1 MNIRVIKDKT
11 MPTDL
16 TGGEYGVPRLDIYI
30 DPDLPERTQRMLII
44 HCVLENYNRSLPHE
58 KVEELC
64 QMIEDAL
71 DLI

>member
-1 MNIRVIKDKT
+1 MNIQVIKDKT

-16 TGGEYGVPRLDIYI
+16 TGGEYGVPKLDIYV
-30 DPDLPERTQRMLII
+30 DPNLSERTQRILVI
-44 HCVLENYNRSLPHE
+44 HCIIENYDRSLPHE

>member
-1 MNIRVIKDKT
+1 MNIQVIKDKS

-16 TGGEYGVPRLDIYI
+16 TGGEYGVSTLDIYI

-44 HCVLENYNRSLPHE
+44 HCVLENYNRAMPHE

-64 QMIEDAL
+64 GFIEEAL

>member
-16 TGGEYGVPRLDIYI
+16 TGGEYGVSKLDIYV

-44 HCVLENYNRSLPHE
+44 HCVLENYDRSLPHD
-58 KVEELC
+58 KIEELC
-64 QMIEDAL
+64 QIIEDAL